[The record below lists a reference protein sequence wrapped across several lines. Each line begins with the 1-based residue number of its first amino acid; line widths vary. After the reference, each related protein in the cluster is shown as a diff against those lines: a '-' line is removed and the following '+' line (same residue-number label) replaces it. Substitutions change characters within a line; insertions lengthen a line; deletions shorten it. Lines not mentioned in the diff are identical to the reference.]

1 MFEKYGLDKFAQY
14 IYKLIHF
21 IIYFLETMFAKL
33 LSYQEVHCIPEV
45 IQS

>member
-14 IYKLIHF
+14 IYKLILF